1 MAHSCRRKSRANAAL
16 TLTLLA
22 LSVVAPGARADPPA
36 AFPRAGGIS
45 WNAIA
50 VRAKPTAT
58 APRVAVLHEFRSDF
72 RPQVVFALG
81 QQVGEDGRLWYRV
94 LLSRRPNGTTGWVRA
109 DGVDTRLV
117 TTRIVL
123 RRSARVLEVQR
134 GDEAIF
140 RTTVAVGAPGTETP
154 LGRFYLMTEF
164 RPTDSFYGTW
174 AFETSAYS
182 QTLTDWPGG
191 GKIGIH
197 GTSAPEL
204 LGQAV
209 SHGCIRVSNAAATRL
224 HALVSPGTALEIR
237 P

>member
-1 MAHSCRRKSRANAAL
+1 MAPSCHRKSRASASL
-16 TLTLLA
+16 TLVLLA
-22 LSVVAPGARADPPA
+22 LSVSAPGARADRPA
-36 AFPRAGGIS
+36 VFPQAGGIS

-50 VRAKPTAT
+50 VRSEPSAA
-58 APRVAVLHEFRSDF
+58 APRVGVLQEFRSDY
-72 RPQVVFALG
+72 RHQVVFALG
-81 QQVGEDGRLWYRV
+81 EHAGKDGKLWYRV
-94 LLSRRPNGTTGWVRA
+94 LLSKRPNGTTGWVRA
-109 DGVDTRLV
+109 DGVDVRPV
-117 TTRIVL
+117 TTTIVL
-123 RRSARVLEVQR
+123 HRAARLLEVQR
-134 GDEAIF
+134 HGEVIF

-182 QTLTDWPGG
+182 RTLTDWPGG

-197 GTSAPEL
+197 GTSAPGL

-209 SHGCIRVSNAAATRL
+209 SHGCIRVSNAAADRL
-224 HALVSPGTALEIR
+224 HALVSPGTALRIV

>member
-1 MAHSCRRKSRANAAL
+1 MARSSRRKSQGRALL
-16 TLTLLA
+16 TLALLA
-22 LSVVAPGARADPPA
+22 LPVAAPGARADSPA
-36 AFPRAGGIS
+36 SFPQSGGIN

-50 VRAKPTAT
+50 VRSQPTAES
-58 APRVAVLHEFRSDF
+58 PRIGVLREFRSDY
-72 RPQVVFALG
+72 RHQVVYALG
-81 QQVGEDGRLWYRV
+81 QKVGPDGRLWYRI

-109 DGVDTRLV
+109 DGVDLRPV
-117 TTRIVL
+117 TTTIVV
-123 RRSARVLEVQR
+123 RRGARSLEVRR
-134 GDEAIF
+134 GGKLVF
-140 RTTVAVGAPGTETP
+140 RTTVAVGARGTETP

-182 QTLTDWPGG
+182 STLTDWPGG

-197 GTSAPEL
+197 GTSAPGL

-209 SHGCIRVSNAAATRL
+209 SHGCIRVSNGAANRL
-224 HALVSPGTALEIR
+224 HALVSPGTALEVV

>member
-1 MAHSCRRKSRANAAL
+1 L
-16 TLTLLA
+16 PLILLA
-22 LSVVAPGARADPPA
+22 LLVVAPGARADPPA
-36 AFPRAGGIS
+36 AFPAAGGVA

-50 VRAKPTAT
+50 VRAAPSAS
-58 APRVAVLHEFRSDF
+58 APRVGVIPEFRSDYQ
-72 RPQVVFALG
+72 PQVVFALG
-81 QQVGEDGRLWYRV
+81 QRVGADGRVWYRV
-94 LLSRRPNGTTGWVRA
+94 LLSKRPNGTTGWVRA
-109 DGVDTRLV
+109 DGVDVRPV
-117 TTRIVL
+117 TTTIVV
-123 RRSARVLEVQR
+123 RRSSRALEVR
-134 GDEAIF
+134 RHGKTIF

-197 GTSAPEL
+197 GTSAPGL

-209 SHGCIRVSNAAATRL
+209 SHGCIRVSNAAANRL
-224 HALVSPGTALEIR
+224 HALVSPGTALEIVD
-237 P
+237 

>member
-1 MAHSCRRKSRANAAL
+1 M
-16 TLTLLA
+16 LLA
-22 LSVVAPGARADPPA
+22 LSVFAPGARADPPA
-36 AFPRAGGIS
+36 AFPRAGGIN

-50 VRAKPTAT
+50 VRSEPTAA
-58 APRVAVLHEFRSDF
+58 APRIGVLHEFRSDY
-72 RPQVVFALG
+72 RHQVVFVLG
-81 QQVGEDGRLWYRV
+81 QRVGKDNRLWYRV
-94 LLSRRPNGTTGWVRA
+94 LLSQRPNGSIGWVRA
-109 DGVDTRLV
+109 DGVDVRPV
-117 TTRIVL
+117 TTTIVI

-134 GDEAIF
+134 GGETVF
-140 RTTVAVGAPGTETP
+140 RTTVAVGASGTETP

-182 QTLTDWPGG
+182 TTLTDWPGG

-197 GTSAPEL
+197 GTSAPGL

-209 SHGCIRVSNAAATRL
+209 SHGCIRVSNAAANRL